1 MVRFFSF
8 LPILVWKITI
18 IYIHIGHPD
27 DKYKRDAELGAGAGG
42 TVYLYFHKK
51 NMQKVA
57 IKHID
62 MTKQPKKDL
71 IVMEIKVMKEL
82 QHKNLVN
89 FIEAY
94 LIGTDLWVVMEYMA
108 GKKIQINLDHK
119 TIFNRSFTV
128 IYGHLWSFM
137 VIYGHLQLFALI

>member
-1 MVRFFSF
+1 MHSDF
-8 LPILVWKITI
+8 LC
-18 IYIHIGHPD
+18 IGHPD
-27 DKYKRDAELGAGAGG
+27 DIYKRDTELGAGASG
-42 TVYLYFHKK
+42 TVHLYFHK
-51 NMQKVA
+51 NTNQRVA

-62 MTKQPKKDL
+62 MTKQTRKDL

-108 GKKIQINLDHK
+108 GKKKLRIWRGKKCN
-119 TIFNRSFTV
+119 F
-128 IYGHLWSFM
+128 IYL
-137 VIYGHLQLFALI
+137 L

>member
-1 MVRFFSF
+1 MV
-8 LPILVWKITI
+8 
-18 IYIHIGHPD
+18 H
-27 DKYKRDAELGAGAGG
+27 
-42 TVYLYFHKK
+42 LYFHK
-51 NMQKVA
+51 NTNQRVA

-62 MTKQPKKDL
+62 MTKQTRKDL

-108 GKKIQINLDHK
+108 GKKKLRIWGKKCN
-119 TIFNRSFTV
+119 F
-128 IYGHLWSFM
+128 IYL
-137 VIYGHLQLFALI
+137 LQCGK